1 MKALLAFLA
10 GRPDLDPAERELR
23 LWAFAA
29 GATVL
34 LAGLTFLA
42 WGLLA
47 PLDGAVVASGS
58 IRVENARQQVQH
70 QEGGLVKRIL
80 VKNGDK
86 VQKDQELLEI
96 EDLRV
101 SASTGI
107 IRQSIAG
114 ELAKQARL
122 AAERDFRE
130 RIVFPPTLTQKADDP
145 FISSILA
152 KEQELFEQRR
162 RTLHE
167 QLDVLGQQIAETG
180 REIEA
185 TRQQV
190 AADEA
195 SSKAMEDELKAHQGL
210 LEKGFIS
217 PTRMYGLQ
225 RSVAEYRSRL
235 AEHRADLSRALQKQN
250 DLRLKQQDV
259 RNTARQTALAELKD
273 SFSRLADQE
282 EQLRPAQDA
291 DRRQMVR
298 SPTDG
303 VVVNLKANTI
313 GAAIGPRDAI
323 MEIVPENQE
332 LIVEVRLP
340 PDSILHLRTGMA
352 ADVRLLAYD
361 ARTTPLVAGHLKY
374 LSADVLSDPN
384 GATYYVGQVSLDPR
398 SLAEARID
406 IVQAGMPA
414 EVYIRTTPRT
424 AFQYLADP
432 VTSSLTRAFRER

>member
-34 LAGLTFLA
+34 LAGLAFLA

-130 RIVFPPTLTQKADDP
+130 RIVFPPTLTQ
-145 FISSILA
+145 
-152 KEQELFEQRR
+152 
-162 RTLHE
+162 
-167 QLDVLGQQIAETG
+167 
-180 REIEA
+180 
-185 TRQQV
+185 
-190 AADEA
+190 
-195 SSKAMEDELKAHQGL
+195 
-210 LEKGFIS
+210 
-217 PTRMYGLQ
+217 
-225 RSVAEYRSRL
+225 
-235 AEHRADLSRALQKQN
+235 
-250 DLRLKQQDV
+250 
-259 RNTARQTALAELKD
+259 
-273 SFSRLADQE
+273 
-282 EQLRPAQDA
+282 
-291 DRRQMVR
+291 
-298 SPTDG
+298 
-303 VVVNLKANTI
+303 
-313 GAAIGPRDAI
+313 
-323 MEIVPENQE
+323 
-332 LIVEVRLP
+332 
-340 PDSILHLRTGMA
+340 
-352 ADVRLLAYD
+352 
-361 ARTTPLVAGHLKY
+361 
-374 LSADVLSDPN
+374 
-384 GATYYVGQVSLDPR
+384 
-398 SLAEARID
+398 
-406 IVQAGMPA
+406 
-414 EVYIRTTPRT
+414 
-424 AFQYLADP
+424 
-432 VTSSLTRAFRER
+432 

>member
-34 LAGLTFLA
+34 LAGLAFLA

-235 AEHRADLSRALQKQN
+235 AEHRADLSLRHARIRQQAVGHDFGERITMHHEVERYLQALEKAAPTRIKVVKYAETWEGRPLYN
-250 DLRLKQQDV
+250 VFLASPENIARLE
-259 RNTARQTALAELKD
+259 AELGK
-273 SFSRLADQE
+273 
-282 EQLRPAQDA
+282 RP
-291 DRRQMVR
+291 
-298 SPTDG
+298 
-303 VVVNLKANTI
+303 
-313 GAAIGPRDAI
+313 
-323 MEIVPENQE
+323 
-332 LIVEVRLP
+332 
-340 PDSILHLRTGMA
+340 
-352 ADVRLLAYD
+352 
-361 ARTTPLVAGHLKY
+361 
-374 LSADVLSDPN
+374 
-384 GATYYVGQVSLDPR
+384 
-398 SLAEARID
+398 
-406 IVQAGMPA
+406 PA
-414 EVYIRTTPRT
+414 ER
-424 AFQYLADP
+424 
-432 VTSSLTRAFRER
+432 